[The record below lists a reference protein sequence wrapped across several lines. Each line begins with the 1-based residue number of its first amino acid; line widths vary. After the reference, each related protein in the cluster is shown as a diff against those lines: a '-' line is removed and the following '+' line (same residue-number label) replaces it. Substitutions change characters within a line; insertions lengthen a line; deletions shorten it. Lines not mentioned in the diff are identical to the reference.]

1 MSENNYGALMLKS
14 ALDTSVDVSKII
26 APGIYPVIAGNAS
39 APDSSAGLM
48 TVVLTATSQKTTF
61 QKESS
66 SVVYS
71 LINGK
76 WKKPEP
82 GDVGNF
88 GTAAFCDVTTSRN
101 DNTLGRVLKIGDR
114 NLGGTV
120 IPASHGFNFNSYE
133 FAAGETLFIEV
144 NAAINFPAGMSELA
158 NTFVY
163 VNVIG
168 IRDSGNDCA
177 LLLSRYDTNISYLAW
192 RKQVGASRAWQVLK
206 IPATATDIGALPITG
221 GDLLGRL
228 GFVFQDARTDAN
240 CTIVSIDANGKQAC
254 IYGYY
259 QDRFD
264 IHFYDENGAWASN
277 PLSIGRNGNT
287 TVSGNLSGRAVYEGN
302 TRVYSPNNPQPI
314 DLSGYATQSWVLQN
328 FVQNI
333 DLTAPTEFQF
343 WDGRGYMRAT
353 DGAAMYN
360 FSMVGGSS
368 NVGWIVIRYT
378 RKLVNN
384 TWYVIN

>member
-14 ALDTSVDVSKII
+14 ALDTSVDVTKII
-26 APGIYPVIAGNAS
+26 APGIYPVTQGNAS
-39 APDSSAGLM
+39 VPDSSAGLM
-48 TVVLTATSQKTTF
+48 TVVLTATSQKITF

-88 GTAAFCDVTTSRN
+88 GTAAFCDVTKSTT
-101 DNTLGRVLKIGDR
+101 DDATGRVLTVGYQGIGGNAVPLINRDF
-114 NLGGTV
+114 NQLSPSGFINGQTNG
-120 IPASHGFNFNSYE
+120 PSNPTLYMGFNVRHADAYQFTLVGRQQRYFAQCCEAGVFKGWDE
-133 FAAGETLFIEV
+133 FYTTAHKPTAADV
-144 NAAINFPAGMSELA
+144 
-158 NTFVY
+158 
-163 VNVIG
+163 
-168 IRDSGNDCA
+168 
-177 LLLSRYDTNISYLAW
+177 
-192 RKQVGASRAWQVLK
+192 
-206 IPATATDIGALPITG
+206 GALPITG
-221 GDLLGRL
+221 GNLLGALRFL
-228 GFVFQDARTDAN
+228 SPDARPNTNCMIANDDASG
-240 CTIVSIDANGKQAC
+240 ILAC
-254 IYGYY
+254 QYGYY

-264 IHFYDENGAWASN
+264 IHFYDEKGAWESN
-277 PLSIGRNGNT
+277 PLSMWRNGNM
-287 TVSGNLSGRAVYEGN
+287 TVGGNLSGRAVFEGGI
-302 TRVYSPNNPQPI
+302 RVYSPNNPPPAT
-314 DLSGYATQSWVLQN
+314 DLSAYATRQWVGLQGYATQSWVLQN

-378 RKLVNN
+378 RKQVNG